1 MRMKKEKIIT
11 LIISIVLLLGLLL
24 TYSNH
29 FNNGFHFDDSHT
41 ISNNVYI
48 RSMDNF
54 FKFFTDIRTFGS
66 MPDNLGYRP
75 VVTTSTAVDYWI
87 GGGYKPFYFHLSM
100 FLVFVFQGLLM
111 FFMFLKIF
119 SVSYKQEWNK
129 YIVFFATAW
138 YMFHPGNGETINYII
153 ARSDSYST
161 FFVVMAMVCFMSSK
175 FCRKYFLYLIPAA
188 LGVLSKET
196 AVMFPLLLFFYILL
210 FENKVSLT
218 KMFGSQRK
226 LLWKSIVSTLPAL
239 IFTLAVAVM
248 VQVIAYKQTTNAGLV
263 HTTVDSNHL
272 KYILTQPYVLF
283 TYFTNFFF
291 PISLSSDPDL
301 TVFSSLTDIRMYVG
315 FVFVGFMLFIAFVS
329 SKNEKY
335 RPISFGIL
343 WFFVAAIPTSVMAAL
358 TQVSNSHRLFYL
370 YVGLTIAVVW
380 ALYMFIL
387 KIKPVFDSKRFNIS
401 VLVIALV
408 MLLSYAYATHQ
419 RNKVWKNDATLW
431 YDIVQKGPENPR
443 ALMNYGLT
451 LMAKGYFFEA
461 EFYYRRALSIWPGW
475 PYLHINMGIL
485 KEATKQ
491 INEAEQYYLNA
502 ITYSGNTKPDAYYY
516 YSKFLFAQKRSKETI
531 PYLTKSI
538 SIAPGYMQS
547 RYLLMTVYAEMGYWE
562 PLSQLANETL
572 TIVPGDQATLN
583 FVEMAKGKKSQLMVN
598 EEEAAKNPTPEN
610 YLNLSLQYYNA
621 GEYQKCIDACH
632 EALKLRPVFSEAYNN
647 ICTAYNAMK
656 MWDKAIEACEKS
668 LQCNPANEYAK
679 NNLKWAQGEKA
690 KQ

>member
-1 MRMKKEKIIT
+1 MKKEKLIS
-11 LIISIVLLLGLLL
+11 LIIALVLMLGLLL

-48 RSMDNF
+48 RNIGNF
-54 FKFFTDIRTFGS
+54 FTFFTDMRTFGS

-75 VVTTSTAVDYWI
+75 VVTASTAIDYWI

-100 FLVFVFQGLLM
+100 FLVFVLQGVLM

-119 SVSYKQEWNK
+119 SVSYKHEWTK
-129 YIVFFATAW
+129 FIVLFATAW
-138 YMFHPGNGETINYII
+138 YMFHPGNAEIINYII
-153 ARSDSYST
+153 ARSDSFST
-161 FFVVMAMVCFMSSK
+161 FFVILGLVCYMGSG
-175 FCRKYFLYLIPAA
+175 FCRKYLFYLIPVV

-210 FENKVSLT
+210 FENKVSLN
-218 KMFGSQRK
+218 KMLRSQRK

-239 IFTLAVAVM
+239 LFTLAVAVM
-248 VQVIAYKQTTNAGLV
+248 VQVIAYKQTTNAGLA
-263 HTTVDSNHL
+263 HTPVDSTHV

-283 TYFTNFFF
+283 TYFTNFFL

-301 TVFSSLTDIRMYVG
+301 TVFSSWTDIRMYVG
-315 FVFVGFMLFIAFVS
+315 FLFVGVMLFLAFVS

-335 RPISFGIL
+335 RPISYGIL

-358 TQVSNSHRLFYL
+358 TQVSNSHRLFFL
-370 YVGLTIAVVW
+370 YVGLTIAMVW
-380 ALYMFIL
+380 AFYVFLL
-387 KIKPVFDSKRFNIS
+387 KIKPLFDHKRFNIS
-401 VLVIALV
+401 IIIIAVV
-408 MLLSYAYATHQ
+408 MLLSYAYTTRQ

-431 YDIVQKGPENPR
+431 YDIVQKGPQNPR

-451 LMAKGYFFEA
+451 LMAKGYYFEA

-485 KEATKQ
+485 KEATNQ

-502 ITYSGNTKPDAYYY
+502 ITYSGDTKPDAYYY
-516 YSKFLFAQKRSKETI
+516 YAKFLFGQKRSKENI
-531 PYLTKSI
+531 PYLSKSI
-538 SIAPGYMQS
+538 AISPGYMQS
-547 RYLLMTVYAEMGYWE
+547 RYLLMSVYAELGYWE
-562 PLSQLANETL
+562 PLAQLANETL
-572 TIVPGDQATLN
+572 TFVPGDPATLN
-583 FVEMAKGKKSQLMVN
+583 FIEMAKGKKSQLMVN
-598 EEEAAKNPTPEN
+598 KEDATKNPTPEN

-621 GEYQKCIDACH
+621 GEYQKCIDACN
-632 EALKLRPVFSEAYNN
+632 EALKLKPDFSEAYNN

-656 MWDKAIEACEKS
+656 MWDKAIEACKKS
-668 LQCNPANEYAK
+668 LQCNPNNEYAK
-679 NNLKWAQGEKA
+679 GNLKVAQAAGK
-690 KQ
+690 

>member
-1 MRMKKEKIIT
+1 MKKEKLVT
-11 LIISIVLLLGLLL
+11 LIIAGILLLGLIL

-48 RSMDNF
+48 RNMANF
-54 FKFFTDIRTFGS
+54 TKFFTDIRTFGS

-75 VVTTSTAVDYWI
+75 VVTASTAIDYWI

-100 FLVFVFQGLLM
+100 FLIFVFQGILM

-119 SVSYKQEWNK
+119 SVSYKHEWNK
-129 YIVFFATAW
+129 FIILFATAW
-138 YMFHPGNGETINYII
+138 YMFHPGNAETINYII

-161 FFVVMAMVCFMSSK
+161 FFVVMALVCYMSSN
-175 FCRKYFLYLIPAA
+175 FCRKYLLYLIPAA

-196 AVMFPLLLFFYILL
+196 AVMFPLLLFCYILL
-210 FENKVSLT
+210 FENKVSFT
-218 KMFGSQRK
+218 KILGSQRK
-226 LLWKSIVSTLPAL
+226 LFWKSIVSTLPAL

-248 VQVIAYKQTTNAGLV
+248 VQVIAYKQTTNAGLA
-263 HTTVDSNHL
+263 HTPVDSNHL

-283 TYFTNFFF
+283 TYFTNFFL
-291 PISLSSDPDL
+291 PVSLSSDPDL

-315 FVFVGFMLFIAFVS
+315 FLFVGFMLFVAFLS

-343 WFFVAAIPTSVMAAL
+343 WFFIAAIPTSVMAAL

-370 YVGLTIAVVW
+370 YIGLTIAVVW
-380 ALYMFIL
+380 ALYLFIL
-387 KIKPVFDSKRFNIS
+387 QIKSSFSHKTFNIS
-401 VLVIALV
+401 VMVVALV
-408 MLLSYAYATHQ
+408 LLLSYAYATRQ

-516 YSKFLFAQKRSKETI
+516 YSKFLFGQKRSTETI
-531 PYLTKSI
+531 PYLLQ
-538 SIAPGYMQS
+538 SIAISPGYMQS
-547 RYLLMTVYAEMGYWE
+547 RYLLMSVYAELGYWE
-562 PLSQLANETL
+562 QLNQLATETL

-583 FVEMAKGKKSQLMVN
+583 FIDMAKGKKSQLMVN

-621 GEYQKCIDACH
+621 GEFQKCIDACN
-632 EALKLRPVFSEAYNN
+632 EALKLRPNFSEAYNN

-656 MWDKAIEACEKS
+656 MWDKGIEACEKA
-668 LQCNPANEYAK
+668 LQCNPDNEYAK

-690 KQ
+690 K